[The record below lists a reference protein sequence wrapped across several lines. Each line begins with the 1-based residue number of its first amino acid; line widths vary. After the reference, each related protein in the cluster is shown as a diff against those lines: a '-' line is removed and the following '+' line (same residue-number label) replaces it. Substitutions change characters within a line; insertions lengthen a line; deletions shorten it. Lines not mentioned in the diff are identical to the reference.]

1 MKLKHY
7 FLILFGIFVFNIP
20 QTLAQK
26 KTAWT
31 DTLDY
36 AAAKGKKSVLCG
48 DESFYTE
55 ADQPPFIKEGG
66 KKITFKEVLQQKLDA
81 EPAIEGSASVVAE
94 IIVNC
99 KGVAGSLK
107 LLKYGDKENPAELAL
122 VKAINHAI
130 SQLPDFL
137 PGKNEGRVINYKA
150 DKIKFKTANG
160 KITFN

>member
-1 MKLKHY
+1 MNLKL
-7 FLILFGIFVFNIP
+7 FLVILCGFLFLNENQSF
-20 QTLAQK
+20 AQK
-26 KTAWT
+26 RTRWA

-36 AAAKGKKSVLCG
+36 AAARGKKVVLCG
-48 DESFYTE
+48 DESFFTE

-81 EPAIEGSASVVAE
+81 EPAIEGTATVVAE
-94 IIVNC
+94 IVVTC

-122 VKAINHAI
+122 VNAINHAI

-150 DKIKFKTANG
+150 DKLKFKTANG